1 VQGGFAP
8 EEQRTD
14 AQRSAIA
21 LATTLADE
29 LIDNDAI
36 LLAIPLYNWGVAA
49 HVKSWYDV
57 TYTDARIKQGA
68 LAGKPVVLA
77 SVLGGDYREESGK
90 ASWDH
95 STPWLR
101 HVIENI
107 WKADLLVVQR
117 QLTLVGV
124 NPALDGLKDDAVEV
138 HAAAAKLASEHG
150 RRDGGPGIP
159 PEHLER
165 IWEPDFTTK
174 SRGTG
179 LGLALVKQIAEHRR
193 GSVLCR
199 EQEGGGCVLEGAAAA
214 GLNQGIAGRS
224 VTPTSTPCWLSK
236 VVTCPRWCV
245 WWLNMCVTI
254 TQAGRV

>member
-1 VQGGFAP
+1 MSLYRLDASINPATSKSRELADLVEAEWTAQHPDSLITRRDIGTDPLPATTWRDAVQGGFTP

-57 TYTDARIKQGA
+57 TYTDQRIKAGA

-117 QLTLVGV
+117 QLTLVGI
-124 NPALDGLKDDAVEV
+124 NPALDALKDDAAEV
-138 HAAAAKLASEHG
+138 HAAAAQLASQHG
-150 RRDGGPGIP
+150 QA
-159 PEHLER
+159 
-165 IWEPDFTTK
+165 
-174 SRGTG
+174 
-179 LGLALVKQIAEHRR
+179 LAAKRVD
-193 GSVLCR
+193 
-199 EQEGGGCVLEGAAAA
+199 AA
-214 GLNQGIAGRS
+214 
-224 VTPTSTPCWLSK
+224 
-236 VVTCPRWCV
+236 
-245 WWLNMCVTI
+245 
-254 TQAGRV
+254 

>member
-1 VQGGFAP
+1 MSLYRLDASISPATSKSRELADLVEAEWTSQHPDSLITRRDIGTDPLPATTWRDAVQGGFAP
-8 EEQRTD
+8 EEQRTE

-57 TYTDARIKQGA
+57 TYTDQRIKGGA
-68 LAGKPVVLA
+68 LAGKPVLLA

-117 QLTLVGV
+117 QLTLVGI
-124 NPALDGLKDDAVEV
+124 NPALDALKDDAAQV
-138 HAAAAKLASEHG
+138 HAAAAQLASQHG
-150 RRDGGPGIP
+150 Q
-159 PEHLER
+159 
-165 IWEPDFTTK
+165 T
-174 SRGTG
+174 
-179 LGLALVKQIAEHRR
+179 LAAKRVD
-193 GSVLCR
+193 
-199 EQEGGGCVLEGAAAA
+199 AA
-214 GLNQGIAGRS
+214 
-224 VTPTSTPCWLSK
+224 
-236 VVTCPRWCV
+236 
-245 WWLNMCVTI
+245 
-254 TQAGRV
+254 

>member
-1 VQGGFAP
+1 MSLYRLDASINPATSKSRELADLVEAEWTAQHPDSLITRRDIGTDPLPATTWRDAVQGGFTP
-8 EEQRTD
+8 EEQRSD

-57 TYTDARIKQGA
+57 TYTDARIKGGA

-90 ASWDH
+90 ADWDH

-101 HVIENI
+101 HVIENV

-117 QLTLVGV
+117 QLTLVGI
-124 NPALDGLKDDAVEV
+124 NPALDALKDDAVDV
-138 HAAAAKLASEHG
+138 HAAAAQLASEHG
-150 RRDGGPGIP
+150 R
-159 PEHLER
+159 
-165 IWEPDFTTK
+165 
-174 SRGTG
+174 S
-179 LGLALVKQIAEHRR
+179 LAAKRNAPT
-193 GSVLCR
+193 
-199 EQEGGGCVLEGAAAA
+199 AA
-214 GLNQGIAGRS
+214 
-224 VTPTSTPCWLSK
+224 
-236 VVTCPRWCV
+236 
-245 WWLNMCVTI
+245 
-254 TQAGRV
+254 

>member
-1 VQGGFAP
+1 MSLYRLDASINPATSKSRELADLVEAEWTAQHPDSLITRRDIGTDPLPATTWRDAVQGGFTP

-57 TYTDARIKQGA
+57 TYTDARIKGGA

-77 SVLGGDYREESGK
+77 SVLGGDYRPESGK
-90 ASWDH
+90 ADWDH

-101 HVIENI
+101 HVIENV

-117 QLTLVGV
+117 QLTLVGI
-124 NPALDGLKDDAVEV
+124 NPALDALKDDAVEV
-138 HAAAAKLASEHG
+138 HAAAAQLASEHG
-150 RRDGGPGIP
+150 QA
-159 PEHLER
+159 
-165 IWEPDFTTK
+165 
-174 SRGTG
+174 
-179 LGLALVKQIAEHRR
+179 LAAKRVD
-193 GSVLCR
+193 
-199 EQEGGGCVLEGAAAA
+199 AA
-214 GLNQGIAGRS
+214 
-224 VTPTSTPCWLSK
+224 
-236 VVTCPRWCV
+236 
-245 WWLNMCVTI
+245 
-254 TQAGRV
+254 

>member
-1 VQGGFAP
+1 MSLYRLDASISPATSKSRELADLVEAEWTSQHPDSLITRRDIGTDPLPATTWRDAVQGGFAP

-14 AQRSAIA
+14 AQRSAIE

-57 TYTDARIKQGA
+57 TYTDQRIKGGA

-117 QLTLVGV
+117 QLTLVGI
-124 NPALDGLKDDAVEV
+124 NPALDALKDDAAQV
-138 HAAAAKLASEHG
+138 HAAAAQLASQHG
-150 RRDGGPGIP
+150 Q
-159 PEHLER
+159 
-165 IWEPDFTTK
+165 T
-174 SRGTG
+174 
-179 LGLALVKQIAEHRR
+179 LAAKRVD
-193 GSVLCR
+193 
-199 EQEGGGCVLEGAAAA
+199 AA
-214 GLNQGIAGRS
+214 
-224 VTPTSTPCWLSK
+224 
-236 VVTCPRWCV
+236 
-245 WWLNMCVTI
+245 
-254 TQAGRV
+254 